1 MEATNDTWSEMSSWA
16 EQEHKWTNLSQVLLM
31 QVYMVLN
38 SAGILGMCD
47 LIPKLTQSLHLSI
60 HAHDYIHLTHY
71 FSFFNDTVIRF

>member
-1 MEATNDTWSEMSSWA
+1 
-16 EQEHKWTNLSQVLLM
+16 M

-47 LIPKLTQSLHLSI
+47 LIPKLTQSFHLSI